1 MKKPKILLSLQ
12 GNQVD
17 YSNLTKEEQHLLI
30 AIAEG
35 EKNLEEKNI
44 LTIQEVFQALKSN
57 S

>member
-1 MKKPKILLSLQ
+1 MKKPKISLSLQ

-35 EKNLEEKNI
+35 EKDLEEKNI
-44 LTIQEVFQALKSN
+44 LMIQEVFQALKSN